1 MKTKYVYELAV
12 IPIGSLNTI
21 RKKETHYAYF
31 SNLRRTIECI
41 TAVLALNGWPIRVT
55 YSSVYRSLQ
64 LREKYTRD
72 FEIGGNKVFRVQI
85 STKELNPA
93 LTTLGIEEMPYNRV
107 K

>member
-1 MKTKYVYELAV
+1 MKTKHVYEMAI
-12 IPIGSLNTI
+12 IPIGSLNSI

-31 SNLRRTIECI
+31 SNLRKTIECL
-41 TAVLALNGWPIRVT
+41 TTVLALNGWPTRVT

-64 LREKYTRD
+64 LRDKYTRD
-72 FEIGGNKVFRVQI
+72 FEVGGNKVFRVQI
-85 STKELNPA
+85 TIKELNPA